1 MSATAA
7 VAAPAAAT
15 GTTTTNTT
23 AAAGATTTTTTTGG
37 GEKNLLFGLNKLR
50 SQGKL
55 TDVTLIVEDHR
66 FKAHRVVLAAS
77 SDYFCAMFADCAMIE
92 SRKEEITLYG
102 VTARAM
108 GRIILYIYT
117 SLLDLNVDNVEETL
131 AAATHVQVKEV
142 IERCTVFLEQKISMD
157 NCLAIASMAEIYGQ
171 LALAERAY
179 RYICA
184 HFKEFAASGDFKDV
198 KMEQLHFILSSNYP
212 IDVSEL
218 ELVQLLCNYGHEQQ
232 LDDSALHEL
241 LRLIKWQY
249 IGYDELKS
257 LSSHPINYALVGEYL
272 AKLQENRVVSRQS
285 ATSGQESSTELGHSQ
300 GQEQGP
306 TNMRGMELSLL
317 KIGGFE
323 WKGLTNEIMCF
334 SPTKMKW
341 YELTSIPH
349 IDQCNFG
356 TAVLNNELFIVG
368 GAYDVCLKEYI
379 HPFGFR
385 YCPLRDSWV
394 SIAPIQLDR
403 CRFSLN
409 AVGKQHLYAVGGI
422 VEHDDN
428 SEEALR
434 RMSNVERYD
443 IVSNTWTY
451 MPSLQENRSQHAGVV
466 VGDKLYISG
475 GIHLANILSSM
486 WCFDTKSERW
496 LELAPMPT
504 PCCDHVLV
512 AIDNRI
518 YACGGWHETL
528 RESRVL
534 VEHIYAYDIKTNTWS
549 VETKIPA
556 PKFYSGVTSMR
567 RTIFFVGG
575 LDSTESIDRAS
586 SETMAYDLDTGDW
599 WHRKDSWDTPN
610 DVWESTCAAIYVP
623 SFDSS

>member
-7 VAAPAAAT
+7 TPAAVAPAATAT
-15 GTTTTNTT
+15 ATQT
-23 AAAGATTTTTTTGG
+23 ANSD
-37 GEKNLLFGLNKLR
+37 EENLLRGLNKLR
-50 SQGKL
+50 TEDKL

-92 SRKEEITLYG
+92 SRQDEINLYG
-102 VTARAM
+102 ITARAM
-108 GRIILYIYT
+108 GSIIDYIYT
-117 SLLDLNVDNVEETL
+117 SLLELNSDNIEEIL
-131 AAATHVQVKEV
+131 AASTHVQVREV
-142 IERCTVFLEQKISMD
+142 IERCTFFLETEIEMD
-157 NCLAIASMAEIYGQ
+157 NCLAIAGMAEIYGQ
-171 LALAERAY
+171 MALSERAY

-184 HFKEFAASGDFKDV
+184 HFEEFSATPDFKDLKV
-198 KMEQLHFILSSNYP
+198 DQLRFILSSNYP
-212 IDVSEL
+212 IDVTEQ
-218 ELVQLLCNYGHEQQ
+218 ELVRLVCSYCLEQQ
-232 LDDSALHEL
+232 VEENTLWDLLKLINWPHISFKSLDDM
-241 LRLIKWQY
+241 RLINCSLDEGKRLQLPTAY
-249 IGYDELKS
+249 YDRIEE
-257 LSSHPINYALVGEYL
+257 EYL
-272 AKLQENRVVSRQS
+272 TMLLKGKVPMEDQS
-285 ATSGQESSTELGHSQ
+285 LP
-300 GQEQGP
+300 QGP

-323 WKGLTNEIMCF
+323 WKGLTNVIMCF

-379 HPFGFR
+379 HPFGFC
-385 YCPLRDSWV
+385 YCPLRNSWV
-394 SIAPIQLDR
+394 TIAPIQLDR

-422 VEHDDN
+422 VEHDDY
-428 SEEALR
+428 SEEAMR
-434 RMSNVERYD
+434 RISNVERYD
-443 IVSNTWTY
+443 IARNVWTF

-475 GIHLANILSSM
+475 GIHLANILASM
-486 WCFDTKSERW
+486 WCFDTKAERW
-496 LELAPMPT
+496 QELAPMPT

-518 YACGGWHETL
+518 YACGGWHESLT
-528 RESRVL
+528 ESRVL
-534 VEHIYAYDIKTNTWS
+534 VQHIYAYDIESNTWS
-549 VETKIPA
+549 VETQIPA
-556 PKFYSGVTSMR
+556 PKFYSGVTVMR

-586 SETMAYDLDTGDW
+586 SETMAYDLDSKDW

-623 SFDSS
+623 MFGS

>member
-1 MSATAA
+1 MSTALATATAAAA
-7 VAAPAAAT
+7 VAAASSSSAAASS
-15 GTTTTNTT
+15 
-23 AAAGATTTTTTTGG
+23 
-37 GEKNLLFGLNKLR
+37 GEKNLLNGLNKLR

-55 TDVTLIVEDHR
+55 TDVKLIVEDHCYQ
-66 FKAHRVVLAAS
+66 AHRVVLAAS
-77 SDYFCAMFADCAMIE
+77 SDYFCAMFADSDMIE
-92 SRKEEITLYG
+92 SRQKEIKLYG
-102 VTARAM
+102 MTPRAM
-108 GRIILYIYT
+108 GRIILFIYT
-117 SLLDLNVDNVEETL
+117 SMLDLNEDNVEETL

-142 IERCTVFLEQKISMD
+142 IERCTMYLEEKIGMV
-157 NCLAIASMAEIYGQ
+157 NCLAIASLAEIYGQ
-171 LALAERAY
+171 QALAERAY

-184 HFKEFAASGDFKDV
+184 HFKEFAASADFKDL
-198 KMEQLHFILSSNYP
+198 KLEQLHYILFSNYP

-218 ELVQLLCNYGHEQQ
+218 ELLQLICRYALEQQ
-232 LDDSALHEL
+232 LDDNALHEL
-241 LRLIKWQY
+241 LHLIKWQY
-249 IGYDELKS
+249 IHYEELKTLRQMHHS
-257 LSSHPINYALVGEYL
+257 LVEEFLPPQDDA
-272 AKLQENRVVSRQS
+272 
-285 ATSGQESSTELGHSQ
+285 ESSVELLP
-300 GQEQGP
+300 EQGP

-323 WKGLTNEIMCF
+323 CKGLTNEIMCF

-356 TAVLNNELFIVG
+356 TAVLNNELFVVG

-394 SIAPIQLDR
+394 TIAPIQLDR

-475 GIHLANILSSM
+475 GIHLANILASM
-486 WCFDTKSERW
+486 WCFDTSSEQW

-512 AIDNRI
+512 AIDNHI

-534 VEHIYAYDIKTNTWS
+534 VEHIYAYDIQNNSWR

-586 SETMAYDLDTGDW
+586 SETMAYDLDTSNW

-623 SFDSS
+623 SFNA